1 MNQKELYTRIFLK
14 QADIAV
20 NELSIKTYM
29 PRWWKNSRTKDTG
42 GLRLTDEGFDF
53 LRDELDIK
61 MYEVPYKADTEF
73 TTQVIIWLDQFIDCP
88 YYLSHRSMYVTN
100 EKKALEL
107 SLFSGDI
114 RKYGMIKALK
124 KNKRDEENG

>member
-29 PRWWKNSRTKDTG
+29 PLWWKNSRTKDTG

-124 KNKRDEENG
+124 KNKKDEENG